1 MNDLEHAKL
10 LLSMAKKDLK
20 ALEGMEDAQ
29 VFEDEIFGFH
39 TQQAAEKALKS
50 WLSAVGVAYPKTHN
64 LRLLLALLAD
74 SGEAVESFWDLIE
87 YNAFAVQIRYE
98 GLELSEEPLDR
109 ELALRRARE
118 VIGRVEELIVRHTP
132 DGF

>member
-1 MNDLEHAKL
+1 M
-10 LLSMAKKDLK
+10 
-20 ALEGMEDAQ
+20 
-29 VFEDEIFGFH
+29 FEDEIFGFH